1 MINTKDGS
9 FQTYWSFGA
18 GWVGK
23 NWIYKQAIANY
34 KKMKDTT
41 AIHSIIQTVHDT
53 VYVKADTQL
62 IDAYQKLI
70 DSQSQT
76 YNTIIGVFVGVVA
89 LFAGAT
95 WLYNRKI
102 AKNDIKDEID
112 IVFKREKTSFL
123 DNQKLEFKQEL
134 HHLKA
139 ESSRLFALFNNTII
153 ENAPENEPPI
163 QAYANIVNWWNEVI
177 VQSILSNNL
186 GGERLG
192 VDNLIIALEKIIATQ
207 IEKQFLIQYVRQ
219 YRYESLYDTL
229 HYITDTLKSEKD
241 KIYDLLNT
249 IANSS
254 EYAIKKNEFMQKE
267 EASEDEKE
275 NNLL

>member
-1 MINTKDGS
+1 MN
-9 FQTYWSFGA
+9 
-18 GWVGK
+18 
-23 NWIYKQAIANY
+23 
-34 KKMKDTT
+34 DTT
-41 AIHSIIQTVHDT
+41 TIHSIIKTVHDT
-53 VYVKADTQL
+53 VFVKPDVEL

-102 AKNDIKDEID
+102 AKSDIKDEID
-112 IVFKREKTSFL
+112 IVFKKEKINFL

-163 QAYANIVNWWNEVI
+163 QAHANIVNWWNEVI
-177 VQSILSNNL
+177 IQSILSNNL

-192 VDNLIIALEKIIATQ
+192 VDSMINSLENIIAKK
-207 IEKQFLIQYVRQ
+207 IEKQFIFQYVRQ
-219 YRYESLYDTL
+219 YRYENLYDTL
-229 HYITDTLKSEKD
+229 QYITDTLKGEKD

-254 EYAIKKNEFMQKE
+254 EYAIKKNEFMQKDESE
-267 EASEDEKE
+267 EDE